1 MLGRMNAGQ
10 GVDVRDHWRQP
21 VSPFSC
27 SFVIGNQ
34 VLSYLDQDMGEAL
47 CRRVAIHGI
56 VLEGTVIRF
65 VVANRQIDVFTQQ
78 RQKRLYG
85 AVVLV
90 PEKADLPGGGPFPS
104 SAA

>member
-78 RQKRLYG
+78 RQSGFTARSSLSQRR
-85 AVVLV
+85 
-90 PEKADLPGGGPFPS
+90 PICRGGPFPS

>member
-1 MLGRMNAGQ
+1 
-10 GVDVRDHWRQP
+10 
-21 VSPFSC
+21 
-27 SFVIGNQ
+27 
-34 VLSYLDQDMGEAL
+34 MGEAL

-90 PEKADLPGGGPFPS
+90 PEKADLPGADFSFQRGVNEWIETMKGAAPL
-104 SAA
+104 SATTRSLARATVS